1 MAENSTR
8 AIGRDAEELA
18 LEHLQS
24 SGLVL
29 IARNFRCRIGEI
41 DLIMRD
47 GNCLVFVEVRFRK
60 AGRFASAAE
69 SVDRRKQRKLLGAAA
84 FFLCRH
90 IEYRQHATRFDVIA
104 LDGPSR
110 NTFTLQWLQ
119 DAFRPG

>member
-1 MAENSTR
+1 MAEISTR

-18 LEHLQS
+18 LGHLQS
-24 SGLVL
+24 YGLVL

-60 AGRFASAAE
+60 ASRFASACE
-69 SVDRRKQRKLLGAAA
+69 SVDRRKQRKLLGAAS
-84 FFLCRH
+84 FFLGRYT
-90 IEYRQHATRFDVIA
+90 EYRQYATRFDVVA
-104 LDGPSR
+104 LDGRSR

-119 DAFRPG
+119 DAFRPN

>member
-8 AIGRDAEELA
+8 AIGQDAEELA
-18 LEHLQS
+18 LGHLLS

-60 AGRFASAAE
+60 ASHFASACE

-84 FFLCRH
+84 FFLGRH
-90 IEYRQHATRFDVIA
+90 TEYRQHATRFDVVA
-104 LDGPSR
+104 LDGRSR
-110 NTFTLQWLQ
+110 NTFTLQWVQ